1 MERRSSI
8 LKRSHNSQ
16 QAVSAQSIEP
26 CLQLFFQNLLGDS
39 HFSFVPKKNTCVTPR
54 FIMANSMEAAI
65 QQTVLQATKVMEE
78 QVDSELQKM
87 DQMTS
92 DDLEELREKRREQ
105 LKKQARQK
113 QEWLQKGHGQYSEIP
128 GEKEFFAELKDSPR
142 IVCHFYREST
152 FRCKIV
158 DKHLALL
165 APKHVETKFVKI
177 DAEKS
182 HFLVQRLN
190 VKVLP
195 TILIVKDSKF
205 IDRIVGFD
213 DLGGRDEFSTEM
225 MEWRIA
231 QSGAINYSGDLS
243 VRPDAPQKPKANILA
258 SRTIR
263 GKTSRDDSDSDDD
276 YD

>member
-1 MERRSSI
+1 
-8 LKRSHNSQ
+8 
-16 QAVSAQSIEP
+16 
-26 CLQLFFQNLLGDS
+26 
-39 HFSFVPKKNTCVTPR
+39 
-54 FIMANSMEAAI
+54 MANNIEAAI
-65 QQTVLQATKVMEE
+65 QNTLLQATKVMEE

-87 DQMTS
+87 DEMTT

-105 LKKQARQK
+105 LKRQAQQK
-113 QEWLQKGHGQYSEIP
+113 QEWLQKGHGQYSEVP
-128 GEKEFFAELKDSPR
+128 GEKEFFAETKDSPR
-142 IVCHFYREST
+142 VICHFYRSST

-190 VKVLP
+190 VRVLP

-205 IDRIVGFD
+205 VDRIVGFD
-213 DLGGRDEFSTEM
+213 DLGGQDEFSTEM
-225 MEWRIA
+225 LEWRIA
-231 QSGAINYSGDLS
+231 QSGAINYNGDLS
-243 VRPDAPQKPKANILA
+243 VRPDAGQKPKSNPLV

-263 GKTSRDDSDSDDD
+263 GRTTRDDSDSDDD